1 MTYRRA
7 ILLVLLPFAGG
18 YFLSYFYRTI
28 NAVISTELTSTM
40 NLRASDLGLLTAIY
54 FLSFAAMQLP
64 LGVALDR
71 YGPRRVQGVLLL
83 VAAIGAALFGSAQT
97 LAGFIIGRALIG
109 LGVAAALI
117 AGLKSI
123 RLWFPK
129 EQLPVLNGCFIMLGT
144 LGALTATAPAEMIV
158 AWIGWRALFGG
169 LAAATAVCAV
179 VIFVLSPEAVGGEPQ
194 PPHGVVGLK
203 QIYTNQRFWRVA
215 PLSTMCIS
223 TAWALQG
230 LWAGPWLAD
239 VENLG
244 HSAIVHHLFVMALAL
259 CAGALVLGILA
270 ERLRRHGVRTQ
281 TVLAAVGVLFIA
293 AELALILRLPVP
305 SYLVWAIV
313 GSVGAATVLSFTIL
327 AEYFPSEIAGQANA
341 ALNILH
347 IGGAFVLQYA
357 IGVIVDIWGSK
368 DGHYPIIAYQAAF
381 TIILSLQV
389 LAWIWYFSSE
399 LVTEQRSRMWNETQ
413 RAGS

>member
-1 MTYRRA
+1 MRYSRS
-7 ILLVLLPFAGG
+7 ILLVLLPFAAG

-28 NAVISTELTSTM
+28 NAVISAELSSTM
-40 NLRASDLGLLTAIY
+40 QLRASDLGLLTAVY

-109 LGVAAALI
+109 LGVAAALF
-117 AGLKSI
+117 A
-123 RLWFPK
+123 
-129 EQLPVLNGCFIMLGT
+129 
-144 LGALTATAPAEMIV
+144 
-158 AWIGWRALFGG
+158 G
-169 LAAATAVCAV
+169 LAAATAGCAV
-179 VIFVLSPEAVGGEPQ
+179 MIMVLSPESIGAGSQSG
-194 PPHGVVGLK
+194 HGLASLK
-203 QIYTNQRFWRVA
+203 KIYTNQRFWRLA

-223 TAWALQG
+223 TGWALQG
-230 LWAGPWLAD
+230 LWAAPWLAD

-244 HSAIVHHLFVMALAL
+244 RPEIVHHLFVMALAL
-259 CAGALVLGILA
+259 CAGALLLGILA

-281 TVLAAVGVLFIA
+281 VVLAAVGVLFIA
-293 AELALILRLPVP
+293 AELALVLRLPVP

-347 IGGAFVLQYA
+347 IGGAFILQYA
-357 IGVIVDIWGSK
+357 IGIIVDIWGSTG
-368 DGHYPIIAYQAAF
+368 GHYPIIAYQAAF
-381 TIILSLQV
+381 TIILCLQIM
-389 LAWIWYFSSE
+389 AWSWYFGSE
-399 LVTEQRSRMWNETQ
+399 LVTVQRSQVINTQ
-413 RAGS
+413 RVRS